1 MIPVNRYVG
10 EQVISICFYLLS
22 VKKRFI
28 KRNMPLEKLNIP
40 ENLQSVQLEPAQK
53 VELNNLL
60 NECHEYLSGCDDELI
75 SKAFTLTFLSH
86 KGVTR
91 ASGEPYYLHP
101 LEVARIVV
109 KEIGM
114 DDVSVAAAL
123 LHDTVEDTVVS
134 LEDIRA
140 EFGEVVAQLIDG
152 MTKISGVFKNKGAKQ
167 AETFMKLLLSMAED
181 LRVVLIKFADRLHN
195 MRTIQHLP
203 RKKQL
208 SIATETMEL
217 FAPLAHRFGIYN
229 IKSELEDLSFKTLDP
244 TGYKFIARKLREKKE
259 ARETFIR
266 QFLEPIEKQLKGSG
280 FDFTIKGRP
289 KHIYSI
295 YRKMTLQQKPF
306 EEIYD
311 LFAIRIILL
320 GSHTKEDCWRV
331 YSFITDSYTPIPERF
346 RDFISVPKANGYQ
359 SLHTTVITNTGQKV
373 EVQIR
378 TEKMDEIAEKGFAA
392 HWRYKEG
399 SEKARDVN
407 RFVDWVRDV
416 LDNPRPDAATE
427 FVEDFQLNLYTDE
440 IYVFSPK
447 GELITL
453 PKGSTPI
460 DFAFEIHS
468 EIGERALAAKVN
480 GKIVPLRQKL
490 KSGDQVEVITG
501 KQINLNPDWINDVVT
516 HKARARLR
524 QFTKQKERKV
534 ADEGRM
540 IWDKK
545 AKRAGIEIS
554 DQELAKV
561 ATRLHYPSLQKLF
574 FDIGSG
580 VYDVSKLMKAV
591 KSYVSKGRLDEP
603 ESEAVPKSTPPTDHY
618 KIAYDINNP
627 TGSGEGLILNGEL
640 TDVRYS
646 FARCCNPIPG
656 DDVVGF
662 ISREGDIKIHRVSC
676 KNTRHLIKTD
686 GERIVDVSWA
696 KKTGAQFM
704 GAIRVVGEDRVGL
717 VSDISSLISKSLNT
731 NMKSINV
738 TSDSGMFEGTIIIMV
753 EDITHLDKIITRL
766 KRIDGL
772 KEVYR
777 YE

>member
-1 MIPVNRYVG
+1 MSTEN
-10 EQVISICFYLLS
+10 
-22 VKKRFI
+22 
-28 KRNMPLEKLNIP
+28 LNIK
-40 ENLQSVQLEPAQK
+40 EDLDSVQLAPAQQ

-60 NECHEYLSGCDDELI
+60 NECHEYLQHCDDELI
-75 SKAFTLTFLSH
+75 TKAFTLSFLSH
-86 KGVTR
+86 QGNAR

-101 LEVARIVV
+101 LEVTRIVV

-123 LHDTVEDTVVS
+123 LHDTVEDTEVS
-134 LEDIRA
+134 LEDIRR
-140 EFGEVVAQLIDG
+140 EFGDVVAHLIDG
-152 MTKISGVFKNKGAKQ
+152 MTKISGVFKNKGVKQ
-167 AETFMKLLLSMAED
+167 AETFMKLLLSMADD

-208 SIATETMEL
+208 NIATETMEL

-229 IKSELEDLSFKTLDP
+229 IKSEFEDLSFKTLDP
-244 TGYKFIARKLREKKE
+244 TGYKFIARKLREKKD
-259 ARETFIR
+259 AREAFISKFMEPVEE
-266 QFLEPIEKQLKGSG
+266 QLESSG
-280 FDFTIKGRP
+280 FRFTIKGRP

-295 YRKMTLQQKPF
+295 YRKMTRQQKPF

-320 GSHTKEDCWRV
+320 DPHTKEDCWRV

-378 TEKMDEIAEKGFAA
+378 TEQMDEIAEKGFAA

-399 SEKARDVN
+399 AKKEEDIN

-416 LDNPRPDAATE
+416 LDNPRPDAAVE

-453 PKGSTPI
+453 PKGATPI

-490 KSGDQVEVITG
+490 KSGDQVEIITG
-501 KQINLNPDWINDVVT
+501 KQFNLNPDWINDVVT

-524 QFTKQKERKV
+524 QFIKQKERKV
-534 ADEGRM
+534 SDQGRE
-540 IWDKK
+540 IWARK
-545 AKRAGIEIS
+545 AERAGIELP
-554 DQELAKV
+554 DQELAKI
-561 ATRLHYPSLQKLF
+561 ANKLKYPSTQKLF

-580 VYDVSKLMKAV
+580 VFDVGKLVKAV
-591 KSYVSKGRLDEP
+591 KSYVSKGRIDEA
-603 ESEAVPKSTPPTDHY
+603 ETGEDAVSSATDHY
-618 KIAYDINNP
+618 QIAHDLKN
-627 TGSGEGLILNGEL
+627 TGGTSEGLILNGEL

-646 FARCCNPIPG
+646 YARCCNPIPG
-656 DDVVGF
+656 DDIIGF

-686 GERIVDVSWA
+686 GERIVDISWA
-696 KKTGAQFM
+696 RNIGSQFM
-704 GAIRVVGEDRVGL
+704 AAIRVVGEDRVGL
-717 VSDISSLISKSLNT
+717 VSDLSSLISKTLKT
-731 NMKSINV
+731 NMKSVNV
-738 TSDSGMFEGTIIIMV
+738 TSDSGMFEGTLIIMV
-753 EDITHLDKIITRL
+753 EDIKHLDKVISRL
-766 KRIDGL
+766 QKVEGI